1 MRGVLLNSF
10 PPCHFHGFLA
20 CCRSPPPFLCSSWII
35 KKCCDSLYDC
45 ESGAAALNCAV
56 TFCLF
61 FLCLFGVYPLF
72 SHQVRTVH
80 RPAALTPPKSHLGCP
95 QGNFEMM
102 NTKKESRVC
111 PIYSILFMWIW
122 IQVRVLFTGD
132 RKGREG
138 CFSFPSCTSN
148 RTQIGTEGWAV
159 SPGIST
165 LSPAPTSLQ
174 DKPAGGI
181 QHASVVFSNITKDLR
196 GERLHP
202 RPG

>member
-1 MRGVLLNSF
+1 MGLLSLLQV
-10 PPCHFHGFLA
+10 PPL
-20 CCRSPPPFLCSSWII
+20 PPPPLHCSSWII

-61 FLCLFGVYPLF
+61 FPLSSRCSPPVF
-72 SHQVRTVH
+72 YSFHTLSVQRE
-80 RPAALTPPKSHLGCP
+80 RRAAVLKSLKSHLGCLRAK
-95 QGNFEMM
+95 FDMM
-102 NTKKESRVC
+102 NTKSRVC
-111 PIYSILFMWIW
+111 PIYPILFMWIW

-159 SPGIST
+159 SPGISI
-165 LSPAPTSLQ
+165 LSPSKTNLP
-174 DKPAGGI
+174 G
-181 QHASVVFSNITKDLR
+181 ASNTPPSSFQM
-196 GERLHP
+196 
-202 RPG
+202 